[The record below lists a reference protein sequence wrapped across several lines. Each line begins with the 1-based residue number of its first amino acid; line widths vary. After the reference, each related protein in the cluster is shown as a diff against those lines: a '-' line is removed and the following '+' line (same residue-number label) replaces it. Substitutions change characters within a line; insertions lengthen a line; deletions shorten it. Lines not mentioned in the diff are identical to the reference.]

1 MEEIKIVGETN
12 NVESVELDVFTF
24 KSSNTPV
31 FKMKKVEA
39 RKRAKQQRIRKEIEA
54 RNKKIKNIKLF
65 GKVVALSLLCVA
77 SGKAYELVDNKLLEH
92 KEEEAMKDYSSS
104 INQNIRSNMYYLPD
118 QGIVDVNKYAYHYD
132 KIAKYI
138 DDKEK
143 EVESITYQNKN
154 VEVKDFYIASAVSFF
169 EKNYGN
175 VDGIVNYMAST
186 GSSRTLDEYVKTL
199 GYSTKEDYVD
209 SMYQIN
215 YELKEDNVSF
225 EKVKTL
231 K

>member
-1 MEEIKIVGETN
+1 MVGEAN
-12 NVESVELDVFTF
+12 NVGLVELDVFTF

-31 FKMKKVEA
+31 SKMKKVEA
-39 RKRAKQQRIRKEIEA
+39 RKRAKQQRVRKKIKA

-77 SGKAYELVDNKLLEH
+77 SGKTYELVDNKLVEH
-92 KEEEAMKDYSSS
+92 KEETAMKDYSSS
-104 INQNIRSNMYYLPD
+104 INENIRSNMYYLPE

-132 KIAKYI
+132 RIAKFI
-138 DDKEK
+138 DNKEQ
-143 EVESITYQNKN
+143 EVESITYQNKT
-154 VEVKDFYIASAVSFF
+154 VDVKDFYIASAASFF
-169 EKNYGN
+169 EENCGN
-175 VDGIVNYMAST
+175 VDVIVNYMAST
-186 GSSRTLDEYVKTL
+186 GSSRTLDDYVKTL
-199 GYSTKEDYVD
+199 GYSTKEEYVD

-215 YELKEDNVSF
+215 YELKKDNVSF

>member
-1 MEEIKIVGETN
+1 MEEIKIVGEAN

-54 RNKKIKNIKLF
+54 RNKKIRNIKLF

-77 SGKAYELVDNKLLEH
+77 SGKTYELVDNKLLEH

-143 EVESITYQNKN
+143 EVESITYQNKT

-169 EKNYGN
+169 EKNCGN
-175 VDGIVNYMAST
+175 VDGIVNYMVST

>member
-1 MEEIKIVGETN
+1 MEEIKMVGEAN
-12 NVESVELDVFTF
+12 NVGLVELDVFTF

-31 FKMKKVEA
+31 SKMKKVEA
-39 RKRAKQQRIRKEIEA
+39 RKRAKQQRVRKKIKA

-77 SGKAYELVDNKLLEH
+77 SGKTYELVDNKLVEH
-92 KEEEAMKDYSSS
+92 KEETAMKDYSSS
-104 INQNIRSNMYYLPD
+104 INENIRSNMYYLPE

-132 KIAKYI
+132 RIAKFI
-138 DDKEK
+138 DNKEQ
-143 EVESITYQNKN
+143 EVESITYQNKT
-154 VEVKDFYIASAVSFF
+154 VDVKDFYIASAASFF
-169 EKNYGN
+169 EENCGN
-175 VDGIVNYMAST
+175 VDVIVNYMAST
-186 GSSRTLDEYVKTL
+186 GSSRTLDDYVKTL
-199 GYSTKEDYVD
+199 GYSTKEEYVD

-215 YELKEDNVSF
+215 YELKKDNVSF